1 MILSLL
7 LVSMIS
13 KSWAYSF
20 TNGFCKYEVISEDE
34 QTVRLIGFHWCDYVP
49 GTDINLSQFVTDES
63 ANMTYELKEIKINSN
78 SCVEPTTIT
87 TIGTLYIPVSV
98 EKIDGI
104 LTCESSS
111 IIVAE
116 GNPVYD
122 SRNNCN
128 AIIETATNKLVYGCN
143 NTVIPS
149 SVTSIGDEAFYYCS
163 DLTGISIPSSVTS
176 IGSGAFWGCSG
187 LTTITVDADNPV
199 YDSRNNCNAII
210 ETATNKLISGC
221 KNTVIPSSVTR
232 IGTYA
237 FIGCSSLTSIS
248 IPSSVTSIGDFAFT
262 GCSGLTGISIPSSV
276 TSIGGNAFS
285 GCSGLTSISIPS
297 SVTSIGNSVFYGC
310 SGLTGISIPS
320 SVTSIGNFA
329 FSDCSGLT
337 GISIPSSVTSIGDH
351 AFDDCSGLTTITVD
365 ADNPVYDS
373 RNNCNAIIETA
384 TNELISG
391 CKNTVIPSSVTSIG
405 NYAFSDC
412 SGLTSISIPSS
423 VTSIGNSVFYGCSGL
438 TGISIP
444 SSVTSIGDHAF
455 CDCSGLT
462 SISIPSSVTS
472 IGSWAFGGCSSLTT
486 ITVDV
491 DNPVYDSRNNCNA
504 IIETATNKLISG
516 CKNTVIPS
524 SVTSIGSS
532 AFGGCSS
539 LNSISIPS
547 SVTSIGSSAF
557 FLCSGL
563 TSISIPSS
571 VTSIG
576 SWAFAY
582 CSSLTSVTCKSSTPP
597 SLGEY
602 RVFET
607 TPTSTLYVPV
617 GSRSAYSSTSGWNV
631 FDNIV
636 EVGPDHVVSTT
647 DVKLVKDGQTWLAVS
662 LENKKDILGFQF
674 DLTLPSGIVV
684 NTDADGNLV
693 SKLGDRCS
701 DFKQTFTYIGD
712 SKYRVTCLS
721 MEGAAVTGHD
731 GELMRIC
738 LTSDREVE
746 PGDYDIVLSNIQ
758 LTTTE
763 GTATVTIYPE
773 DYNSKLTLLNYALGD
788 VDGNGSITVTDAV
801 MVVQHILYKTP
812 SNFILETADVN
823 TDGIINVGDVVSI
836 LDLISSTS
844 NSKSVSLKALEAE

>member
-20 TNGFCKYEVISEDE
+20 INGFCKYEVISEDE
-34 QTVRLIGFHWCDYVP
+34 QTVRLTGFDWCNYVP

-63 ANMTYELKEIKINSN
+63 TNMTYELKEIGIGGS
-78 SCVEPTTIT
+78 SCESPT

-98 EKIDGI
+98 EKFDISFSY
-104 LTCESSS
+104 EYSS

-128 AIIETATNKLVYGCN
+128 AIIETATNKLVYGYK

-149 SVTSIGDEAFYYCS
+149 SVTSIGLRAFY
-163 DLTGISIPSSVTS
+163 
-176 IGSGAFWGCSG
+176 FCSG
-187 LTTITVDADNPV
+187 
-199 YDSRNNCNAII
+199 
-210 ETATNKLISGC
+210 
-221 KNTVIPSSVTR
+221 
-232 IGTYA
+232 
-237 FIGCSSLTSIS
+237 LTSIS
-248 IPSSVTSIGDFAFT
+248 IPSSVTSIVSEAFR
-262 GCSGLTGISIPSSV
+262 
-276 TSIGGNAFS
+276 

-297 SVTSIGNSVFYGC
+297 SVTSIGYC
-310 SGLTGISIPS
+310 
-320 SVTSIGNFA
+320 A
-329 FSDCSGLT
+329 FES
-337 GISIPSSVTSIGDH
+337 
-351 AFDDCSGLTTITVD
+351 CSGLTTITVD

-391 CKNTVIPSSVTSIG
+391 CNNTIIPSSVTSIG
-405 NYAFSDC
+405 GHAFYG

-423 VTSIGNSVFYGCSGL
+423 VTSIGDC
-438 TGISIP
+438 
-444 SSVTSIGDHAF
+444 AF
-455 CDCSGLT
+455 SDCKGLT

-472 IGSWAFGGCSSLTT
+472 IGDCAFSSSNLTSISIPSSVISIGWGAFSGCYRLTSISIPSSVTSIGHSAFSSCVGLTT

-504 IIETATNKLISG
+504 IIETATNELIYG

-524 SVTSIGSS
+524 SVTSIGDG
-532 AFGGCSS
+532 AFSGFFS
-539 LNSISIPS
+539 LTNISIPS
-547 SVTSIGSSAF
+547 SVTSIGNSAF
-557 FLCSGL
+557 
-563 TSISIPSS
+563 SS
-571 VTSIG
+571 
-576 SWAFAY
+576 
-582 CSSLTSVTCKSSTPP
+582 CPRLTSVTCKSSTPP

-602 RVFET
+602 VFWD

-617 GSRSAYSSTSGWNV
+617 GSRSAYSSTSGWSE

-636 EVGPDHVVSTT
+636 EVKPDHVVSTT
-647 DVKLVKDGQTWLAVS
+647 DVILVKDGQTWLAVS

-701 DFKQTFTYIGD
+701 DFTQTFTYIGD
-712 SKYRVTCLS
+712 NKYRVTCLS

-746 PGDYDIVLSNIQ
+746 PGDYDIVLSNIE